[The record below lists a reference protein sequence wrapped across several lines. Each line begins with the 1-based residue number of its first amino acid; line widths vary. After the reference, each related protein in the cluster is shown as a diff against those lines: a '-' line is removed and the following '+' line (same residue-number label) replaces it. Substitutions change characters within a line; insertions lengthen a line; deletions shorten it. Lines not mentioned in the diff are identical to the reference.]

1 MRVSYIQPLHSFY
14 EMGVSVFEGRLVV
27 YIVSA
32 VDLNLQDGYLYV
44 SACDQN
50 SYSLRRHL
58 LFLSQGPV
66 LIAPLLAESPHQRLL
81 QSIATERVTEIL
93 RFSLS

>member
-1 MRVSYIQPLHSFY
+1 MKVSYIQPLRQFY
-14 EMGVSVFEGRLVV
+14 EMGVSVFEGRLIVC
-27 YIVSA
+27 IVSD
-32 VDLNLQDGYLYV
+32 VGLNLQDGCWRA

-58 LFLSQGPV
+58 LFLSQWPV
-66 LIAPLLAESPHQRLL
+66 LIAPSLAASPRQHLL
-81 QSIATERVTEIL
+81 QSIATERAAEML